1 MLYHSQPPLSADD
14 RPEDGAGR
22 PSFLSRYLARI
33 GLASRPAPTLEG
45 LALLQAA
52 HPELAAFPIQES
64 RPELD
69 YRYRLVVPKSVAAQ
83 AVARMVTAVDYRNV
97 KSTAHANE
105 SKVGA
110 AFVQALHQIWSAL
123 LAVQVEGRKGKR
135 G

>member
-1 MLYHSQPPLSADD
+1 MWIQHPKLGAFSLVLADD
-14 RPEDGAGR
+14 QVEGGADPDTVMIRGR
-22 PSFLSRYLARI
+22 SQQH
-33 GLASRPAPTLEG
+33 

-52 HPELAAFPIQES
+52 HPALAAFPIQES

-69 YRYRLVVPKSVAAQ
+69 YRYRLVVPKVAAAQ
-83 AVARMVTAVDYRNV
+83 AVAQMVTAVDYRNV

-110 AFVQALHQIWSAL
+110 TFVHALHQIWSAL

-135 G
+135 GQ